1 MVKKTMPVVFRVL
14 FSGLILAGLS
24 IIFTWFTLWRQ
35 DLCDAEV
42 TWTFI
47 NEHLVLFAYSCTI
60 IFLLMAVLAAIIWR
74 PFLSAGIIFSALSG
88 LTYAHIQ
95 KFKVRQFPLLP
106 EDLQMTD
113 QLGGMMEFI
122 DVWEIVRL
130 VAGIVLI
137 LIGCAILE
145 HALGKI
151 IGRERKALPWWEK
164 HAVVPRATLTM
175 ALTTVLVMLAAPVV
189 NYKTEDKG
197 TIEWLE
203 GSKFMFWNQAETY
216 ELNGFVIG
224 FLSNLGALTTPEPE
238 GYSQEKI
245 AEIYQKYNGL
255 KLDDKIERK
264 PLDEVVDNIIFVMN
278 ESFYDP
284 EIFDETYKHEGDV
297 LPNLHRLFKKYPSGY
312 MYSPEYGGNTANVE
326 FAAFTSLTNYWSGGI
341 PYTGVAS
348 KIKNLPGLTSLANQT
363 GFTTSAIHAY
373 DGNMYK
379 RNFVYE
385 NMGFDKFIDI
395 KQMKYTAKENGK
407 GYVSDSEVY
416 KEVMDILNDGAEKHM
431 IGAVTMQNHSPYDVA
446 DYDVYHFILRH
457 YDSGTNYWAERS
469 FESLHRADIYLSDFV
484 AQLDKLDKRTVMIFF
499 GDHAAGILDAYAN
512 SDDPD
517 LLNLAHLTPYIIYSN
532 FKLAN
537 EFTTTEV
544 AKLNAAMGFDF
555 SQVKGVDLPTVGP
568 NCLMNVLYDLLGVE
582 KPTLLYLVDKVCEA
596 TPILAASYLQE
607 AGPGDSEV
615 IKDYEMINYD
625 ILSGK
630 RYWLEL
636 AK

>member
-1 MVKKTMPVVFRVL
+1 MPVVFRVL

-35 DLCDAEV
+35 NLCDAEA

-47 NEHLVLFAYSCTI
+47 NEYLVLFAYSCTI

-74 PFLSAGIIFSALSG
+74 PFLSAGIIFSILSG

-95 KFKVRQFPLLP
+95 KFKIRQFPLLP

-137 LIGCAILE
+137 LVGCVILE

-151 IGRERKALPWWEK
+151 IGRERKTLPWWEK
-164 HAVVPRATLTM
+164 YAIVPRATLAM
-175 ALTTVLVMLAAPVV
+175 VCSTVLVLLAAPVV

-203 GSKFMFWNQAETY
+203 GSKFIFWNQAETY

-245 AEIYQKYNGL
+245 AEIYQKYGDL
-255 KLDDKIERK
+255 KLNDKVERK

-284 EIFDETYKHEGDV
+284 EIFDDTYKHEGDV

-348 KIKNLPGLTSLANQT
+348 KIKNLPGLTSLAKKNE
-363 GFTTSAIHAY
+363 FATSAIHAY

-385 NMGFDKFIDI
+385 NMGFDEFIDI
-395 KQMKYTAKENGK
+395 NKMRYTAKENGK

-416 KEVMDILNDGAEKHM
+416 KEIMDILNDGAKKHM
-431 IGAVTMQNHSPYDVA
+431 IGAITMQNHAPYDVA
-446 DYDVYHFILRH
+446 DYDIHHFILKH

-469 FESLHRADIYLSDFV
+469 FESLHRADKYLSDFV

-582 KPTLLYLVDKVCEA
+582 KPTLLYLVDEVCEA

-607 AGPGDSEV
+607 AGPGNSEV